1 MRQDSGSIRCF
12 AAMYPDAE
20 ALDAIATVLN
30 RLRSSE
36 PRVRWEKLAQVHITA
51 KFIGDIGPETAAR
64 ISDGIRAALGGSPQV
79 QTRIDATGVFPH
91 ARAPRIVW
99 LGFRTPQPGILAAV
113 SAVEDICAAEGID
126 REKKQFTP
134 HMTIGRVKDPSIAA
148 DLQEA
153 LRSCSFE
160 AIPVTFRAVRV
171 MRSTLTPSGAIHQ
184 EIGRADLL
192 SD

>member
-1 MRQDSGSIRCF
+1 MK
-12 AAMYPDAE
+12 AAPEKIKTRLKVKDE
-20 ALDAIATVLN
+20 VIVIAGKHKKSRGEVL
-30 RLRSSE
+30 R
-36 PRVRWEKLAQVHITA
+36 
-51 KFIGDIGPETAAR
+51 
-64 ISDGIRAALGGSPQV
+64 
-79 QTRIDATGVFPH
+79 
-91 ARAPRIVW
+91 
-99 LGFRTPQPGILAAV
+99 
-113 SAVEDICAAEGID
+113 ID